1 MIADTLKAALKRA
14 AQAHD
19 IAVGEVQ
26 LEHPGDAAH
35 GEYASNIALIYAKV
49 AGTQPRELAQ
59 SIADHVRDQQ
69 LPEVATVEVA
79 GPGFINFYLTRA
91 FYQQAV
97 ANILEAGE
105 SYGRNA
111 QFAGTRV
118 TVEYTDPNPFKELHI
133 GHLMSNTIGESLSRL
148 IECSGATLVRANY
161 QGDVGLHVAKALY
174 GMQQLQ
180 LAQFDMA
187 HISEA
192 YALGAT
198 AYEEDEQARER
209 IEEIN
214 RLVYER
220 SDTRI
225 NELYEIGRSTS
236 LDYFE
241 SLYEQLGTAFDY
253 YFFESDMAA
262 DGLSLV
268 REHITDG
275 VFEES
280 DGAVVFR
287 GEAFDEQLHT
297 RVFITHAGLPTYEAK
312 ELGLAK
318 HKEQTWSADA
328 HITIT
333 AEEQRG
339 YFNVVRAAMAQIDS
353 TLAQKMQH
361 VTHGHMRLP
370 TGKMSS
376 RTGNVVTAE
385 GLLQEATA
393 TATEKTVDPRVTDR
407 GMVAQ
412 QVALGALRYQ
422 ILRQSAGKDIVFE
435 FERALSLEGESGPY
449 LQYAQTRAASVLE
462 KAREAGIEPDTSA
475 APAEAVELEQLLHR
489 FPEVVERATLEY
501 EPHHVATYL
510 TQLASAF
517 NRWYAQEKIVDERPE
532 APYRVALTR
541 AFQITMLNG
550 LWLLGIPAPER
561 M

>member
-1 MIADTLKAALKRA
+1 MVRETLTAALEQA
-14 AQAHD
+14 AAD
-19 IAVGEVQ
+19 CGLTVREVQ
-26 LEHPGDAAH
+26 LEHPSDASY
-35 GEYASNIALIYAKV
+35 GEYASNVALIHAKQLDM
-49 AGTQPRELAQ
+49 QPRELAQ
-59 SIADHVRDQQ
+59 AIAEHIRNQQ
-69 LPEVATVEVA
+69 LTAVAAVEVA
-79 GPGFINFYLTRA
+79 GPGFVNFHLTRS

-97 ANILEAGE
+97 GDILAAGE
-105 SYGRNA
+105 SYGSSDL
-111 QFAGTRV
+111 FAKTRV
-118 TVEYTDPNPFKELHI
+118 MVEYTDPNPFKELHI

-148 IECSGATLVRANY
+148 IEYAGATLVRANY

-174 GMQQLQ
+174 GMEQLQ

-198 AYEEDEQARER
+198 AYEDDEQAQQR
-209 IEEIN
+209 IDEIN

-220 SDTRI
+220 SDTRL
-225 NELYEIGRSTS
+225 NELYEMGRSAS

-241 SLYEQLGTAFDY
+241 SLYQQLGTTFDY
-253 YFFESDMAA
+253 YFFESDMTAG
-262 DGLSLV
+262 GLSLV
-268 REHITDG
+268 REHIADG
-275 VFEES
+275 TFEES

-287 GEAFDEQLHT
+287 GDAYDEQLHT
-297 RVFITHAGLPTYEAK
+297 RVFVTRAGLPTYEAK
-312 ELGLAK
+312 ELGLAMQ
-318 HKEQTWSADA
+318 KERTWPADA
-328 HITIT
+328 YVTIT
-333 AEEQRG
+333 GEEQRG
-339 YFNVVRAAMAQIDS
+339 YFAVVRAAMAQIDAS
-353 TLAQKMQH
+353 LAHKMQH

-376 RTGNVVTAE
+376 RTGDIVTAE
-385 GLLQEATA
+385 GLLNEAAAVA
-393 TATEKTVDPRVTDR
+393 TKKTVDPRVTDR
-407 GMVAQ
+407 SLVAE

-422 ILRQSAGKDIVFE
+422 ILRQGAGKDIVFE

-462 KAREAGIEPDTSA
+462 RARDAGIEPDSA
-475 APAEAVELEQLLHR
+475 KAPEEVTELEQLLYR

-501 EPHHVATYL
+501 EPHHLTTYL
-510 TQLASAF
+510 TQLASTF
-517 NRWYAQEKIVDERPE
+517 NSWYAQEKIVDDRPE